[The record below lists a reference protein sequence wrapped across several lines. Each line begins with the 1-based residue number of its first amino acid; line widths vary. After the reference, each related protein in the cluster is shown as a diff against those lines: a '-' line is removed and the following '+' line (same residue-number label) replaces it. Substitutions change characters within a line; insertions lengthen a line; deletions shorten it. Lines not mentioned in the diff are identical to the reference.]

1 MHYNYQFLF
10 TYLNK
15 FNQVNLDRLNNNVQ
29 LILRNYE
36 NEFSN
41 YEIKKFVNYCKKNK
55 RKIYLSND
63 INRALKFGFDGV
75 YIPAFNKL
83 LKNFRLKIK
92 KNFLILGSAHNFK
105 ELLIKEKQ
113 GAQIIFV
120 SPLFET
126 NKYNKNLGVVKFNL
140 LTKNSK
146 RMIIAL
152 GGINKKNLRKLN
164 LLKINGFAGISYYK
178 KN

>member
-83 LKNFRLKIK
+83 LQNFKLKIK
-92 KNFLILGSAHNFK
+92 KDFLILGSAHNFK

-120 SPLFET
+120 SPLFKT
-126 NKYNKNLGVVKFNL
+126 NKNKKNLGVIKFNL

-146 RMIIAL
+146 KKIIAL
-152 GGINKKNLRKLN
+152 GGIDNKNLRRLN
-164 LLKINGFAGISYYK
+164 LLKINGYAGISYYK